1 MRCTFQIAVTVLRA
15 APGAKAQ
22 PVKTSQAKAELKPR
36 RLRSSLASLV
46 ALLAVAFASSCSTS
60 APPISVA
67 ISASSTQTDQGKS
80 ITITA
85 VVTNDS
91 SGRGVSWNLTGPG
104 TLTSQSFTTVTYVAP
119 APANNPAVE
128 NAMVSA
134 ISVKDPTKT
143 ASLQVSVNPLPLI
156 PTLSLPGGTT
166 GTPYSQSVAE
176 SGGTPPFTWAIV
188 YGSLP
193 SGLNIGSGTGTI
205 GGTPTSGGTW
215 YFEVELTDA
224 AGVVAQQPFV
234 SIAVQSTSTGGNP
247 VPFLNQPLVPDAVS
261 PGGSGFTL
269 TANGTGFLPTST
281 VDFNGA
287 PLATTFVNHEQ
298 LMAAVPAGDLATAA
312 TASVKVVN
320 PTPGGGSSNVV
331 FLPIAT
337 PEANVSFA
345 NAAGSPVTGIYGP
358 ISVAVG
364 DFTGQGRPDLA
375 VVQSGVRVYI
385 LLGNGDGTFN
395 QATGSPMIVQQPP
408 WDTLPT
414 PYPDF
419 VAVGDF
425 NNSGNVGLAVADS
438 QDENVTILFGNG
450 DGTFTPSSA
459 FVYTA
464 GQPVTA
470 LAVGDFMGNGK
481 LDMAVTNAISGLLL
495 NILLGNGDGAFN
507 QAPIPAT
514 GYVSTAYMPAVG
526 DFNHDGKL
534 DLAVTGA
541 GVTGAQDN
549 EVTILLG
556 NGDGTFTASSNS
568 TFATGAAPQAIS
580 VADFNGDG
588 KLDLAIANYQDGSLT
603 ILLGKGDGTFM
614 PASGSPVAVGKGPY
628 AIAVADLNGD
638 GKLDLAVANYLDNTL
653 TILLGKGDGTF
664 TPASGS
670 TFAVGNGP
678 TSIAVGDFN
687 GSGRL
692 GLAVTNLTGNTIS
705 ILLQQP

>member
-1 MRCTFQIAVTVLRA
+1 
-15 APGAKAQ
+15 
-22 PVKTSQAKAELKPR
+22 
-36 RLRSSLASLV
+36 
-46 ALLAVAFASSCSTS
+46 
-60 APPISVA
+60 
-67 ISASSTQTDQGKS
+67 
-80 ITITA
+80 
-85 VVTNDS
+85 
-91 SGRGVSWNLTGPG
+91 
-104 TLTSQSFTTVTYVAP
+104 
-119 APANNPAVE
+119 
-128 NAMVSA
+128 
-134 ISVKDPTKT
+134 
-143 ASLQVSVNPLPLI
+143 
-156 PTLSLPGGTT
+156 
-166 GTPYSQSVAE
+166 
-176 SGGTPPFTWAIV
+176 
-188 YGSLP
+188 
-193 SGLNIGSGTGTI
+193 
-205 GGTPTSGGTW
+205 
-215 YFEVELTDA
+215 
-224 AGVVAQQPFV
+224 
-234 SIAVQSTSTGGNP
+234 
-247 VPFLNQPLVPDAVS
+247 
-261 PGGSGFTL
+261 
-269 TANGTGFLPTST
+269 
-281 VDFNGA
+281 
-287 PLATTFVNHEQ
+287 
-298 LMAAVPAGDLATAA
+298 
-312 TASVKVVN
+312 
-320 PTPGGGSSNVV
+320 
-331 FLPIAT
+331 
-337 PEANVSFA
+337 
-345 NAAGSPVTGIYGP
+345 
-358 ISVAVG
+358 
-364 DFTGQGRPDLA
+364 
-375 VVQSGVRVYI
+375 
-385 LLGNGDGTFN
+385 
-395 QATGSPMIVQQPP
+395 MIVQQPP

-419 VAVGDF
+419 VALGDF